1 MTHEAK
7 GSLVAIRRNHGKNME
22 NSEPD
27 DFAKLDDPSFLAE
40 RARLRG
46 LLEDQPDNGTAHAE
60 LQQRY
65 DAMTAEFCCRA
76 RITWT
81 RTS

>member
-7 GSLVAIRRNHGKNME
+7 GSPVAIRHEHGKNME
-22 NSEPD
+22 NSETD

-46 LLEDQPDNGTAHAE
+46 LLEDQLGNGTAHAE

-65 DAMTAEFCCRA
+65 DAMTAEFCRRA
-76 RITWT
+76 RITWA

>member
-7 GSLVAIRRNHGKNME
+7 GSPVAIRHDRRKNME

-46 LLEDQPDNGTAHAE
+46 LLEDQPGDGTGYAE

-65 DAMTAEFCCRA
+65 DAMTAEFCRRA

>member
-1 MTHEAK
+1 
-7 GSLVAIRRNHGKNME
+7 ME
-22 NSEPD
+22 NSELD

-40 RARLRG
+40 LARLRR
-46 LLEDQPDNGTAHAE
+46 LLEDQLGDGTGDAE

-65 DAMTAEFCCRA
+65 DAMTAEFCRRA